1 MSKRLYIHSVDMNR
15 GRSYSYD
22 HDLNHLDESCYLV
35 APGEKEYE
43 NIYLDHE
50 ISDEEIQHAID
61 VLITY
66 IMQNQARTLEVD
78 LDIRNREF
86 APPKEMTLEEVERE
100 LGYKIKIITKEN

>member
-22 HDLNHLDESCYLV
+22 NDIHHIDESFYLV
-35 APGEKEYE
+35 PLGEKEYE

-50 ISDEEIQHAID
+50 IGDEEIQNAID

-66 IMQNQARTLEVD
+66 IMQTQVRTLEVD
-78 LDIRNREF
+78 LNIRNKEY
-86 APPKEMTLEEVERE
+86 APPKEMTLEDVEKE
-100 LGYKIKIITKEN
+100 LGYKVKIITKEN